1 VLGLVAGCIDV
12 SGTVLFIRATQT
24 GRLDTT
30 VILSS
35 LYPAITVLLAR
46 LILKEQFTAWK
57 VVGVLAALAAVPM
70 IAAS

>member
-1 VLGLVAGCIDV
+1 
-12 SGTVLFIRATQT
+12 
-24 GRLDTT
+24 